1 MMNESFSSWDE
12 KKEILVIL
20 AHPDDPE
27 FFLGGSISKWISEGH
42 SIRYCLMT
50 RGDKGSDDLSLDTGE
65 IARVRIAEQNAAAEL
80 LGVGSVEFLDH
91 PDGYLVPDL
100 ETRKEVV
107 GIIRK
112 YHPHI
117 LVTCDPT
124 NYFENRRY
132 INHPDHRAAGQVV
145 IDAVFPAAGNR
156 YFFPELLQEGMCPHT
171 VEEVWMSLSPQ
182 PDTFLDVTRFWE
194 TRLSALKMHRSQ
206 IGDPIAF
213 EKRMREWLELDDKGH
228 YRYEEKFRRIV
239 FKR

>member
-1 MMNESFSSWDE
+1 MTIESFSSWID
-12 KKEILVIL
+12 KKDILVIL

-27 FFLGGSISKWISEGH
+27 FFLGGTISRWASEGH
-42 SIRYCLMT
+42 SIRYCLLT
-50 RGDKGSDDLSLDTGE
+50 KGDKGTDNISLSTSE
-65 IARVRIAEQNAAAEL
+65 VAKVRISEQNSAAEL
-80 LGVGSVEFLDH
+80 LGVKSVEFLNH
-91 PDGYLVPDL
+91 PDGYLIPDL

-145 IDAVFPAAGNR
+145 IDAVFPAAGNQ
-156 YFFPELLQEGMCPHT
+156 YFFPELLHSGMFPHT
-171 VEEVWMSLSPQ
+171 VEEVWMSLSAQ
-182 PDTFLDVTRFWE
+182 PNVYLDVTENWE
-194 TRLSALKMHRSQ
+194 TRLSALKMHKSQ
-206 IGDPIAF
+206 IGDPITF
-213 EKRMREWLELDDKGH
+213 EQRMREWLELDDEGL
-228 YRYEEKFRRIV
+228 YRYQEKFRRIV

>member
-1 MMNESFSSWDE
+1 MTIDEFSTWNE
-12 KKEILVIL
+12 KKVILVIL

-27 FFLGGSISKWISEGH
+27 FFLGASIKRWISEGH
-42 SIRYCLMT
+42 SIKYCLLT
-50 RGDKGSDDLSLDTGE
+50 KGDKGSDDLSLTTAE
-65 IARVRIAEQNAAAEL
+65 VANVRIVEQNAAAEL
-80 LGVGSVEFLDH
+80 LGVESVEFLDH
-91 PDGYLVPDL
+91 PDGYLMPDL

-107 GIIRK
+107 GVIRK
-112 YHPHI
+112 HHPHI

-145 IDAVFPAAGNR
+145 IDAVFPAAGNQF
-156 YFFPELLQEGMCPHT
+156 FFPELLQAGMSPHT
-171 VEEVWMSLSPQ
+171 VEEVWMSLSAQ
-182 PDTFLDVTRFWE
+182 PNVYLEVTKYWE
-194 TRLSALKMHRSQ
+194 TRLSALKMHKSQ

-213 EKRMREWLELDDKGH
+213 EKRMRDWLELDEQGH